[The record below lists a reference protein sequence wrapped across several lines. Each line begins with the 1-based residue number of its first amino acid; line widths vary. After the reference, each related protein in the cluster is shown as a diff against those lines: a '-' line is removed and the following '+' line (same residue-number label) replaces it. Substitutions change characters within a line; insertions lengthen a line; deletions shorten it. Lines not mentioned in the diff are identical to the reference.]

1 MRSFKD
7 KERARRARELERSAS
22 WSALDFR
29 FQAAITARRIPSKL
43 RKMPVL
49 ILLHSVALALSLGPT
64 ARPALLPR
72 RCPAPIAQAVS
83 TSLSTVD
90 AAKIFG
96 RLAEKTLYLDATVG
110 ACCHS
115 ACSDCEWRTPGG
127 GYRWDVMKAQVA
139 KWLPCYLTRDF
150 ADERALA
157 FGYVDSARVR
167 MLHHA
172 DDLACPTRL
181 DLGAQAAHTH
191 PPGPQRSSPAPPP
204 L

>member
-1 MRSFKD
+1 MLGRCSLLWTVLRSMATLSVYIKAARFFVLGRMRSFKD

-96 RLAEKTLYLDATVG
+96 RLAEKTLYLDETVG

-127 GYRWDVMKAQVA
+127 GY
-139 KWLPCYLTRDF
+139 
-150 ADERALA
+150 
-157 FGYVDSARVR
+157 
-167 MLHHA
+167 
-172 DDLACPTRL
+172 
-181 DLGAQAAHTH
+181 
-191 PPGPQRSSPAPPP
+191 
-204 L
+204 

>member
-1 MRSFKD
+1 MGNRD
-7 KERARRARELERSAS
+7 
-22 WSALDFR
+22 
-29 FQAAITARRIPSKL
+29 RI
-43 RKMPVL
+43 RTM
-49 ILLHSVALALSLGPT
+49 ILLLQSVAALALSLGPT
-64 ARPALLPR
+64 FRPALLPR
-72 RCPAPIAQAVS
+72 RCPAPIAEAVS

-127 GYRWDVMKAQVA
+127 GYRWDIMKAQVA

-157 FGYVDSARVR
+157 FGY
-167 MLHHA
+167 LI
-172 DDLACPTRL
+172 LPECN
-181 DLGAQAAHTH
+181 
-191 PPGPQRSSPAPPP
+191 APSC
-204 L
+204 

>member
-1 MRSFKD
+1 
-7 KERARRARELERSAS
+7 
-22 WSALDFR
+22 
-29 FQAAITARRIPSKL
+29 
-43 RKMPVL
+43 MPVL

-96 RLAEKTLYLDATVG
+96 RLAEKTLYLDETVG

-127 GYRWDVMKAQVA
+127 GY
-139 KWLPCYLTRDF
+139 
-150 ADERALA
+150 
-157 FGYVDSARVR
+157 
-167 MLHHA
+167 
-172 DDLACPTRL
+172 
-181 DLGAQAAHTH
+181 
-191 PPGPQRSSPAPPP
+191 
-204 L
+204 

>member
-1 MRSFKD
+1 
-7 KERARRARELERSAS
+7 
-22 WSALDFR
+22 
-29 FQAAITARRIPSKL
+29 
-43 RKMPVL
+43 MPVL
-49 ILLHSVALALSLGPT
+49 ILLQTVALALSLGPT

-157 FGYVDSARVR
+157 FGYKILPECACSIMLTTSRARPVWISER
-167 MLHHA
+167 RRLTH
-172 DDLACPTRL
+172 TRL
-181 DLGAQAAHTH
+181 GLSALPRRRRHCE
-191 PPGPQRSSPAPPP
+191 PR
-204 L
+204 

>member
-1 MRSFKD
+1 MADSACYAQSSVGNHSWGIVP
-7 KERARRARELERSAS
+7 RARNRS
-22 WSALDFR
+22 
-29 FQAAITARRIPSKL
+29 
-43 RKMPVL
+43 M
-49 ILLHSVALALSLGPT
+49 ILLLQSVAALALSLGPT
-64 ARPALLPR
+64 FRPALLPR
-72 RCPAPIAQAVS
+72 RCPAPIAEAVS

-127 GYRWDVMKAQVA
+127 GYRWDIMKAQVA

>member
-7 KERARRARELERSAS
+7 KERARRARELEIGFSFS
-22 WSALDFR
+22 QKHS
-29 FQAAITARRIPSKL
+29 QQGAAGSPAE
-43 RKMPVL
+43 MPVL
-49 ILLHSVALALSLGPT
+49 ILLQSVALALSLGPT

-157 FGYVDSARVR
+157 FLICRFCPCA
-167 MLHHA
+167 HA
-172 DDLACPTRL
+172 PSC
-181 DLGAQAAHTH
+181 
-191 PPGPQRSSPAPPP
+191 
-204 L
+204 

>member
-1 MRSFKD
+1 MGVSRGACCSTQRDGLPQLSTEFG
-7 KERARRARELERSAS
+7 RTRGRLSLLCTVFRES
-22 WSALDFR
+22 WGISR
-29 FQAAITARRIPSKL
+29 GESCRNRT
-43 RKMPVL
+43 M
-49 ILLHSVALALSLGPT
+49 ILLLQSVAALALSLGPT
-64 ARPALLPR
+64 FRPALLPR
-72 RCPAPIAQAVS
+72 RCPAPIAEAVS

-127 GYRWDVMKAQVA
+127 GYRWDIMKAQVA

-157 FGYVDSARVR
+157 FGY
-167 MLHHA
+167 LI
-172 DDLACPTRL
+172 LPECN
-181 DLGAQAAHTH
+181 
-191 PPGPQRSSPAPPP
+191 APSC
-204 L
+204 